1 MSHCTIRCR
10 AYIRYVI
17 AIFREIRG
25 STRAIL
31 PQSKER
37 PRGSR
42 ASSGTAV
49 EDCSIH
55 GQDNSAKGA
64 REKRMRRS
72 APHSRRSKVHMYLR
86 VWRSDGPRL
95 CIFGKTSAYIF
106 ERGGARTGGWT
117 RLFPPRDRSKGG
129 LLEAIIEAPLYTCA
143 PFLSLLLRSLSL
155 SLSLVF
161 FLYFSLTRP
170 RDHSQWSPEAAV
182 DLDGSAS
189 LRRILSRLVI
199 NLDTFLRPLRR
210 LFRARRLDEFSKREE
225 MQSNYHERGLCFSY
239 RHLF

>member
-1 MSHCTIRCR
+1 MTFNRGISRALHHSRLPLSRTCR
-10 AYIRYVI
+10 APEVQRNPLRVIPLPGECVTLHDTLSRIHTCYVI

-72 APHSRRSKVHMYLR
+72 APHGRRSKVHMYLR

-155 SLSLVF
+155 SLSRF
-161 FLYFSLTRP
+161 FSLFLSDAT
-170 RDHSQWSPEAAV
+170 SGSFAMIAWSCC
-182 DLDGSAS
+182 
-189 LRRILSRLVI
+189 RSRWI
-199 NLDTFLRPLRR
+199 R
-210 LFRARRLDEFSKREE
+210 LFAENSFSPR
-225 MQSNYHERGLCFSY
+225 N
-239 RHLF
+239 